1 MAVSANARISVPYF
15 DTDEIQ
21 HRRALAQWA
30 REVNQGHLQNTGNV
44 TLAAGAATTVVT
56 DLRVGAFSFIGFM
69 PTTANAAAEIGA
81 GAMYVSSRSAE
92 AFTITH
98 ANNAQVDRTFVYCI
112 LG

>member
-1 MAVSANARISVPYF
+1 MAVSADARVIVPYF
-15 DTDEIQ
+15 DPDEVR
-21 HRRALAQWA
+21 HRRMLAQWA
-30 REVNQGHLQNTGNV
+30 REANQGHLQNIGTV
-44 TLAAGAATTVVT
+44 TLSANVATTTVT
-56 DLRVGAFSFIGFM
+56 DRRVGAFSFIGFM

-81 GAMYVSSRSAE
+81 GTMYVSSRSAE